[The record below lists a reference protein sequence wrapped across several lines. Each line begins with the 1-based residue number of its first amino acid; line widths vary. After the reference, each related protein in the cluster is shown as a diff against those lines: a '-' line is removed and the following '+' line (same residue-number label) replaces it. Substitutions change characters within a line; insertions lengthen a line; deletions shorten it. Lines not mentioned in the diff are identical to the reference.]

1 MFNKYGYPQLAFSAV
16 TDRAPELAK
25 RWPNSFWFLGTS
37 AQYVDSLAQLL
48 KKLRDEGKINA
59 NVAMISVADG
69 FGIDLS
75 GAARKGF
82 ADAGFKLS
90 YDKSYPVGTQ
100 DLAPIIADAK
110 ASGADTFVAF
120 SYPPDTMAL
129 TEQSKVASF
138 APKVMFLG
146 VGVGFPLYPQRFGA
160 DTEGIISLG
169 GWSRDNAS
177 TQAYAK
183 KHQEMFNRGPDRWGS
198 QVGYA
203 SLQMLEQAVER
214 VGKIDREAI
223 VKELQTGTFDTVIGK
238 IKLENNMPKDAFW
251 HIGQWQDGFFV
262 GIAPQRVRACHRRD
276 AEAGLQAVAVF
287 GKGGGSRAAVS
298 SRGWLETATEPGR
311 AGCGGPA
318 TRSMLIEVV
327 LTGLTL
333 GGMYAL
339 TAMGLTLQYGVA
351 RIMNLSYGEL
361 LIAAAFAALWFY
373 HGAGRQPTPRPG
385 RRPADCLCRE
395 LRGLPPPAAAAGP
408 TGEDPRRAR
417 GRQHPRHL
425 RPAVRHPGR
434 PAGDL
439 RRRLLQLFLPRRS
452 REVLGA
458 TVAANRLLALPM
470 GVRHR
475 ARPLPRPDA
484 DPDTA
489 PPSGRSR
496 SIR

>member
-1 MFNKYGYPQLAFSAV
+1 MDRRQAFLLAMTAALVAGAPGLAAAQDKIKIGYAISKSGPNAGGANITQIPNYEMWVKEVNAKGGLMLSGKRVPIEVVEYDDRSNAEEAIRAVERLVTQDKVDLLFPPWGTGLNLAVGPVFNKYGYPQLAFSAV

-37 AQYVDSLAQLL
+37 AQYVDSLSQLL

-214 VGKIDREAI
+214 VGKIDRAAI
-223 VKELQTGTFDTVIGK
+223 IKELQTGTFDTVIGK

-262 GIAPQRVRACHRRD
+262 GIAPQRA
-276 AEAGLQAVAVF
+276 
-287 GKGGGSRAAVS
+287 
-298 SRGWLETATEPGR
+298 
-311 AGCGGPA
+311 
-318 TRSMLIEVV
+318 
-327 LTGLTL
+327 
-333 GGMYAL
+333 
-339 TAMGLTLQYGVA
+339 GVA
-351 RIMNLSYGEL
+351 TIV
-361 LIAAAFAALWFY
+361 
-373 HGAGRQPTPRPG
+373 TPK
-385 RRPADCLCRE
+385 
-395 LRGLPPPAAAAGP
+395 PPFK
-408 TGEDPRRAR
+408 
-417 GRQHPRHL
+417 Q
-425 RPAVRHPGR
+425 
-434 PAGDL
+434 
-439 RRRLLQLFLPRRS
+439 
-452 REVLGA
+452 
-458 TVAANRLLALPM
+458 
-470 GVRHR
+470 
-475 ARPLPRPDA
+475 
-484 DPDTA
+484 
-489 PPSGRSR
+489 
-496 SIR
+496 